1 MDFERN
7 EKNTSDVPPRPS
19 CSFFAWADGQT
30 EEIIDRSEPLALAR
44 FGPLAVRSWLDS
56 KQLDTESGYS
66 NQQKH
71 INVLQQQIR
80 IVH

>member
-1 MDFERN
+1 VDFERN

-44 FGPLAVRSWLDS
+44 FGPLAVRSWLEAS
-56 KQLDTESGYS
+56 NWIQKADTVISR
-66 NQQKH
+66 NT
-71 INVLQQQIR
+71 
-80 IVH
+80 